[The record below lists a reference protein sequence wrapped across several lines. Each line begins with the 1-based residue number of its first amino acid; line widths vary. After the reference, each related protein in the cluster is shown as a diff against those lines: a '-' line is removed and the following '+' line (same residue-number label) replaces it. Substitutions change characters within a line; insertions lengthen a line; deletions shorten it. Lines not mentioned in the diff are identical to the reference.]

1 MVVASCLKGLG
12 YISIFDM
19 NSKSFTIKL
28 SMQSLFDEACTDGL
42 MLSLQ
47 PRSTSLKIYAHS
59 PISRFNS
66 VYRANKINFW
76 KSEPAHDE
84 SDIVFVKDIP
94 QMVGFALLEINVPNS
109 PGLKVKLNL
118 GTFEAELFQ

>member
-1 MVVASCLKGLG
+1 
-12 YISIFDM
+12 
-19 NSKSFTIKL
+19 
-28 SMQSLFDEACTDGL
+28 MQSSFEEACTDGL

-47 PRSTSLKIYAHS
+47 PSSTSLTIYVHN
-59 PISRFNS
+59 PFSRFNS
-66 VYRANKINFW
+66 VYRAIKTNFW

-84 SDIVFVKDIP
+84 SDIVFVKDIS